1 MMNELDNIQY
11 SPIRSHPYKQWF
23 RDVQFNGKILNTT
36 ERKEFIAIADETIS
50 GYYEGLPMISSELER
65 IKDLHDEYHEM
76 YRTLLSVMLFV
87 MITMIDSMAISKYFI
102 LADKDYD
109 RRFMRGKMKVILNEG
124 FKRLYGFKEG
134 KDSKWDELGSILKY
148 FPEEIKKQYQELSS
162 LLEEQA
168 KYSSWWKDERDS
180 ETHLDAEKLYA
191 SRCEK
196 IKESQVIIDF
206 LKLFETLNAVNL
218 FLTNMHACLNNYLVD
233 KFRCGE
239 LQDVKN
245 ILCTNEQTTTSSQ
258 NMGIGK

>member
-11 SPIRSHPYKQWF
+11 SPIRNHPYKLWF
-23 RDVQFNGKILNTT
+23 WDVQFNGKILNTT

-124 FKRLYGFKEG
+124 FKKLYGFNDNTK
-134 KDSKWDELGSILKY
+134 KDSEWNRLTPILKY
-148 FPEEIKKQYQELSS
+148 FPKEILKQHQELSI
-162 LLEEQA
+162 LLEGHS
-168 KYSSWWKDERDS
+168 KSSSWWRDERNV
-180 ETHLDAEKLYA
+180 ETHFDARKLYD
-191 SRCEK
+191 SRCEEVV
-196 IKESQVIIDF
+196 ESKVMMDS
-206 LKLFETLNAVNL
+206 LKLFNALYAVDG
-218 FLTNMHACLNNYLVD
+218 FLINMHVCINNFLINKYQ
-233 KFRCGE
+233 REE
-239 LQDVKN
+239 LKE
-245 ILCTNEQTTTSSQ
+245 EQF
-258 NMGIGK
+258 K

>member
-1 MMNELDNIQY
+1 MNEDLGNIKY
-11 SPIRSHPYKQWF
+11 SPIRNYPYPEWF
-23 RDVQFNGKILNTT
+23 REVQYNSKSLSAT

-180 ETHLDAEKLYA
+180 ETHLDANRLYD
-191 SRCEK
+191 SRCET
-196 IKESQVIIDF
+196 IEESRVMMDSM
-206 LKLFETLNAVNL
+206 KLYNALFAVYA
-218 FLTNMHACLNNYLVD
+218 FLTNMHTCINNTLID
-233 KFRCGE
+233 KYKRGE
-239 LQDVKN
+239 LKD
-245 ILCTNEQTTTSSQ
+245 E
-258 NMGIGK
+258 

>member
-76 YRTLLSVMLFV
+76 YRTLLSVMSFV

-168 KYSSWWKDERDS
+168 KYSSWWKDERNI
-180 ETHLDAEKLYA
+180 ETHLDAEKLYL
-191 SRCEK
+191 SRC
-196 IKESQVIIDF
+196 KELVEGKVLLDS
-206 LKLFETLNAVNL
+206 LKLLDALNAVYH
-218 FLTNMHACLNNYLVD
+218 FLGNMHSCFLNTLTYKYL
-233 KFRCGE
+233 KGE
-239 LQDVKN
+239 LP
-245 ILCTNEQTTTSSQ
+245 EE
-258 NMGIGK
+258 

>member
-191 SRCEK
+191 SRCEDV
-196 IKESQVIIDF
+196 IESKVMMDS
-206 LKLFETLNAVNL
+206 LKLFNALYAVDG
-218 FLTNMHACLNNYLVD
+218 FLINMHVCINNFLINKYQ
-233 KFRCGE
+233 RRE
-239 LQDVKN
+239 LKE
-245 ILCTNEQTTTSSQ
+245 EQF
-258 NMGIGK
+258 K